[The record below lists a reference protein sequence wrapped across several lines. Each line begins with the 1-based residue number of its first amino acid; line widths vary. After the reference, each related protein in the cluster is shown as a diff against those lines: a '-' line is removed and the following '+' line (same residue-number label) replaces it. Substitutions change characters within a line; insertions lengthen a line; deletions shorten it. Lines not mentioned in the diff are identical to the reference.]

1 MGELRGA
8 RIGGARSARHRNRP
22 GLSRTASKA
31 TLGSGTGLGKPSRDW
46 RASPGEKGR
55 AAREWVSAGHGC
67 IGRCPSSL
75 LAGSVWL
82 AAGKQ
87 ARRRPRLG
95 LTAAKSR
102 RHLVTLERVRSWTCP
117 WTWTDR
123 SGQVQSRGICLGNV
137 MLALYATPGHASRY
151 RVSDLSRHLTKG
163 IKHTPGHHC
172 DVGSLSHNLVHV

>member
-1 MGELRGA
+1 MGELRGGGRTLA
-8 RIGGARSARHRNRP
+8 APGQSGTGTGRAFLEQRVRISPSRP
-22 GLSRTASKA
+22 S
-31 TLGSGTGLGKPSRDW
+31 TLGSGTGLGKASRDW

-87 ARRRPRLG
+87 ARTRPRLG
-95 LTAAKSR
+95 LTAARSR
-102 RHLVTLERVRSWTCP
+102 QYLVTLERARSWT

-123 SGQVQSRGICLGNV
+123 PGQVQSQGICLGDV
-137 MLALYATPGHASRY
+137 MLASYATPGHARGT
-151 RVSDLSRHLTKG
+151 VSW
-163 IKHTPGHHC
+163 I
-172 DVGSLSHNLVHV
+172 